1 MPRADQPIRQW
12 TILKLLESNG
22 RVTLRQIADALSE
35 TCHERTLRGAGG
47 GDRAGATETMVE
59 NEAWKVAGKYQ
70 KGARAKSLSQGCK
83 GCGVASV

>member
-1 MPRADQPIRQW
+1 MRADQPIRQW

-47 GDRAGATETMVE
+47 GDRAGAIETDGRMGRGRWRESIRRGLARRVLP
-59 NEAWKVAGKYQ
+59 
-70 KGARAKSLSQGCK
+70 GAK
-83 GCGVASV
+83 GVASV